1 MAYLKRSTI
10 TNRRENTL
18 NLILANEPDD
28 EIKKALENHRDVL
41 DIVEY
46 FEGQVQERFAIEI
59 LEIIKIEKS
68 SVEGV
73 SMDFKKKKAMITTEH
88 YHKWIIEIKST
99 RETTKHK
106 IENNQ
111 MRYRVLMFID
121 QLLNEAPKSSSSK
134 EIQQRIFLNICPSWL
149 EFKQNEPS
157 YKISKFDKF
166 LQAVLEVYFEFCP
179 KDRAFEKWMRYRTN
193 GSSNNNLY
201 P

>member
-1 MAYLKRSTI
+1 
-10 TNRRENTL
+10 
-18 NLILANEPDD
+18 
-28 EIKKALENHRDVL
+28 
-41 DIVEY
+41 
-46 FEGQVQERFAIEI
+46 
-59 LEIIKIEKS
+59 
-68 SVEGV
+68 
-73 SMDFKKKKAMITTEH
+73 
-88 YHKWIIEIKST
+88 
-99 RETTKHK
+99 
-106 IENNQ
+106 

-193 GSSNNNLY
+193 GSSNKY
-201 P
+201 VFYG